1 MNAVVNNPPAGSLR
15 ALSRL
20 PNLTFSFGRGLQGE
34 AMSKWVVADEA
45 GAKQAFEARA
55 KACWLAA
62 KGEA

>member
-1 MNAVVNNPPAGSLR
+1 MNAVVKKAPVGLPLS
-15 ALSRL
+15 LSRL

-34 AMSKWVVADEA
+34 AMSKWVKGDEA